1 VPLSVVLGVHQFLP
15 EFVAGTEILTYETAR
30 ELRRRGHDVTVLT
43 GFSRRDGLGAAG
55 SDCYVL
61 EGIPVRRFFEQP
73 KRPVDYDN
81 APFAAELKAY
91 LQARA
96 PDVVHFF
103 HFGRLSASAID
114 VGDELNLPMVFTPT
128 DFWLLCPLTHLRL
141 PDGTPCSGPDSYSMN
156 CVRHFASRMMP
167 RLRPVFSRTPDRLLA
182 GAIRRIERGALSRFW
197 FSPYVSALARR
208 PSFLRERVGKLDRL
222 IVPTRLVDRLLR
234 QNGFPMDRATLVP
247 YGINVD
253 GIRREARRD
262 GGRRL
267 KVGFIGT
274 LYEHKGADVL
284 IRAVRVLSRDC
295 SLHLRVYGR
304 TDEFPD
310 YSRRLRR
317 LADGDERIE
326 FCGTFPPARLGD
338 TIASLDVLVVP
349 SVWYEN
355 TPLVAY
361 SAQAAACPI
370 VASNVPGLAEVVQHN
385 ENGLLFEPGDSRG
398 LAAALEQLVRQP
410 GLLSRLSSRA
420 PLPRPIGDY
429 VTSLID
435 IYGAVMRERGRRR

>member
-1 VPLSVVLGVHQFLP
+1 VPFNVVLGVHQFLP

-43 GFSRRDGLGAAG
+43 GFPRRDGLGAAV
-55 SDCYVL
+55 SDCYVH
-61 EGIPVRRFFEQP
+61 EGIPVRRFFDQP

-81 APFAAELKAY
+81 APFAAELKTY
-91 LQARA
+91 LQARR

-128 DFWLLCPLTHLRL
+128 DFWLLCPLNHLRL
-141 PDGTPCSGPDSYSMN
+141 PDGKSCSGPDSYSIN
-156 CVRHFASRMMP
+156 CVRHFASRTQP
-167 RLRPVFSRTPDRLLA
+167 YLRHLFYRTPDRLLA
-182 GAIRRIERGALSRFW
+182 RAIRRIERGALGRFW
-197 FSPYVSALARR
+197 FSSYVSALARR

-253 GIRREARRD
+253 GIRREQRSND
-262 GGRRL
+262 GRVLR
-267 KVGFIGT
+267 VGFIGT

-284 IRAVRVLSRDC
+284 IRAVRALSRDC
-295 SLHLRVYGR
+295 SLHVCVYGR
-304 TDEFPD
+304 TDESPRYF
-310 YSRRLRR
+310 RRLRQ

-326 FCGTFPPARLGD
+326 FCGTFPPAWLGD
-338 TIASLDVLVVP
+338 VMASLDVLVVP

-370 VASNVPGLAEVVQHN
+370 VASNVPGLAEVVEHN

-398 LAAALEQLVRQP
+398 LAAALEQLVLQP
-410 GLLSRLSSRA
+410 GLLSRLSSGA

-429 VTSLID
+429 VTRLID
-435 IYGAVMRERGRRR
+435 IYDEVIRERGRRR